1 MKIIIITLP
10 DFFEREAF
18 FINKFFADGLE
29 TLHLRKPK
37 ARFSDYERLI
47 QQIDSYY
54 HNRIVV
60 HDYFELALKYSLK
73 GVHLNSR
80 NPKKPEGFLG
90 TVSKSLH
97 SSLEVESEKD
107 KFDYV
112 SLSPIFDSI
121 SKQGYNSKFSIQE
134 LKKLKN
140 KGVIDDKVYALG
152 GVTFEN
158 LSIVESLGFGGAM
171 ILGAAWK
178 GILDKANNKNYE
190 LGVCQLI

>member
-18 FINKFFADGLE
+18 FINKFFSDGLE

-37 ARFSDYERLI
+37 AQLDDYERLI
-47 QQIDSYY
+47 LQIDSQYY
-54 HNRIVV
+54 NRIVV

-90 TVSKSLH
+90 TISKSLH

-121 SKQGYNSKFSIQE
+121 SK
-134 LKKLKN
+134 
-140 KGVIDDKVYALG
+140 
-152 GVTFEN
+152 
-158 LSIVESLGFGGAM
+158 
-171 ILGAAWK
+171 
-178 GILDKANNKNYE
+178 
-190 LGVCQLI
+190 